1 MAPEICGHALEGEP
15 MGEIHTAAK
24 CAVLAIAHGGLSE
37 GIRNLLGS
45 AFNSVVT
52 VADEGALI
60 ACVESLHPEVVVF
73 DLALAPGTRTGI
85 FTRLRAL
92 RPGLRLIALGADDDP
107 GRARA
112 AKIDGAD
119 RYLLKRTLGTELP
132 QAVDELLAESDGND
146 PRDEQERH

>member
-1 MAPEICGHALEGEP
+1 
-15 MGEIHTAAK
+15 MGEIQTGAR

-52 VADEGALI
+52 VADEGALF

-73 DLALAPGTRTGI
+73 DLALARGTRVGL
-85 FTRLRAL
+85 FGQLRAL

-107 GRARA
+107 SRARA
-112 AKIDGAD
+112 AKVDGAD
-119 RYLLKRTLGTELP
+119 RYLLKRSLGTELP
-132 QAVDELLAESDGND
+132 QAIDELLAEAGGYDS
-146 PRDEQERH
+146 EKTQESR